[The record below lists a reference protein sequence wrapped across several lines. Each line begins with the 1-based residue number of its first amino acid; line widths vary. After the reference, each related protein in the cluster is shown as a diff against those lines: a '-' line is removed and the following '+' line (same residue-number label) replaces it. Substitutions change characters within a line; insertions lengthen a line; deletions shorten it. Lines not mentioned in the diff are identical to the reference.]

1 MQSLKF
7 SINIKETM
15 KLNYYVVYHFI
26 CKKNGMEVLCSSAF
40 SKNRNYAFKFY
51 VTVTFAFYM
60 GIEDCGT

>member
-1 MQSLKF
+1 
-7 SINIKETM
+7 M

-60 GIEDCGT
+60 RIEDCGT